1 MKSSTTA
8 RAVIGVIALLAT
20 LAVAGCEE
28 GDPSGSATPS
38 GKPIPS
44 GTSSPAETT
53 VGTSD
58 AATFSDPV
66 DVVRAWVTAFNATLR
81 GGDPSGAA
89 DLTTADCWTC
99 AEHIDPITKAL
110 ERGGWFRGGRW
121 SVVRAR
127 VSDSNDRKASVYS
140 AISSARGVTLSRQG
154 AEPVSYGP
162 EKFILDIRLERSGE
176 GWLIAEIVYLS

>member
-1 MKSSTTA
+1 MKSSPT
-8 RAVIGVIALLAT
+8 RAAIGAATLLLT

-28 GDPSGSATPS
+28 AEPADPVTPT

-44 GTSSPAETT
+44 ATSPSTAPTAS
-53 VGTSD
+53 TSD
-58 AATFSDPV
+58 ATTLEEPV

-81 GGDPSGAA
+81 GGDPGEAT

-99 AEHIDPITKAL
+99 AEHVDPVIKAL
-110 ERGGWFRGGRW
+110 ESGGWFRGGRW

-127 VSDSNDRKASVYS
+127 VSDRDGKTASVYS
-140 AISSARGVTLSRQG
+140 AISSAGGATLSRRG
-154 AEPVSYGP
+154 AEPVRYGP
-162 EKFILDIRLERSGE
+162 EKFVLDIRLERSGE